1 MKKIKTVQKILKQ
14 DEMILIDS
22 SFDVLQLI
30 EFDLSFNANEYDMNL
45 LIGKNKIYLICESLF
60 IPYAANT
67 DNMIIL
73 KADYEKYLINN
84 KTFINEIRNILH
96 KHKIKKI
103 GLVNAVLK
111 RYFKDIETFGFISPL
126 KTLGIVKS
134 AQDIKLYRM
143 CALMIKKVLSNI
155 EDLMVQGMSDVEL
168 RNVIDINLYNA
179 GAQRRYVPTLT
190 GFNAKT
196 VYPTLNGTLLKNGDM
211 VLIDFGVMKEGAGLS
226 VSKTFIYGK
235 ASKTKIKHMGIVNDG
250 LEVMKSVIREGA
262 VISDIDR
269 AYRDFIKHHHLNKYF
284 SDYTVKLPGTSFFEE
299 LNSIKDNTRLYAG
312 SLVKLSSSLFIP
324 GKYGIR
330 HECIVLVKKRGFDE
344 LV

>member
-1 MKKIKTVQKILKQ
+1 MVASTSYSNLLNRCSLFASLCDIYLSKFSRSSF
-14 DEMILIDS
+14 MILIDS

-155 EDLMVQGMSDVEL
+155 EDLMVQVMSDVEL

-211 VLIDFGVMKEGAGLS
+211 VLIDFGVDKSRISTEADYYFDLNLDMLDLMGLA
-226 VSKTFIYGK
+226 K
-235 ASKTKIKHMGIVNDG
+235 KIKQEFMIGIPDN
-250 LEVMKSVIREGA
+250 EVLRMER
-262 VISDIDR
+262 ISDTI
-269 AYRDFIKHHHLNKYF
+269 YF
-284 SDYTVKLPGTSFFEE
+284 LEKKSDLMF
-299 LNSIKDNTRLYAG
+299 
-312 SLVKLSSSLFIP
+312 LSN
-324 GKYGIR
+324 
-330 HECIVLVKKRGFDE
+330 
-344 LV
+344 